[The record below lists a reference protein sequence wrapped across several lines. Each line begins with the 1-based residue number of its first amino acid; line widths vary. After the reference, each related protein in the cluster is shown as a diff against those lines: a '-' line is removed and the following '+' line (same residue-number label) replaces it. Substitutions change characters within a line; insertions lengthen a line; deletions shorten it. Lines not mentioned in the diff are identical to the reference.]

1 VSVQPRLGKAS
12 SISAQFRELPHRQF
26 LVLDRALFSRNR
38 SHPDAP
44 GLRMP
49 ELIFGDLFGKDN
61 GAGGQAPVRAMFASS
76 ANAPPCNEGARGT
89 HRAAGSL
96 DRGDDL
102 VSADGFPDRQREIFS
117 HWE

>member
-1 VSVQPRLGKAS
+1 LARPRRF
-12 SISAQFRELPHRQF
+12 QRNFENF
-26 LVLDRALFSRNR
+26 LIGNFWCWIGHCSPEIG
-38 SHPDAP
+38 HPDAP